1 MQKFNSFQNMNVER
15 EDAFITVT
23 EIHLIKKNDI
33 KNTKTFE
40 KRPTR
45 RNRGYSKASLLVHTI
60 L

>member
-1 MQKFNSFQNMNVER
+1 MNVER

-23 EIHLIKKNDI
+23 GIHLIKKNDI